1 MADKQGDFEKRIAK
15 ALGAQHSFPLG
26 GLPSQGPLDL
36 LQLRAELGR
45 RLRSSGGRPTDPEWT
60 LRRVIPFKE
69 KGWHDLE
76 QLATRCSQEG
86 QTVSPSQLAA
96 LLIERGLQDLI
107 RSQAKRARA
116 KPSGSS

>member
-1 MADKQGDFEKRIAK
+1 MASRHTDFEKRVAQ
-15 ALGAQHSFPLG
+15 ALGAQRSIPVD

-60 LRRVIPFKE
+60 VRRVIPFKE
-69 KGWHDLE
+69 KGWRDLE
-76 QLATRCSQEG
+76 RLAARCSHEG

-96 LLIERGLQDLI
+96 LMIERCLQDLL
-107 RSQAKRARA
+107 REQARRTKAR
-116 KPSGSS
+116 PSTSK

>member
-1 MADKQGDFEKRIAK
+1 MASKQDEFEQRISR
-15 ALGAQHSFPLG
+15 ALGAQRSFSVD
-26 GLPSQGPLDL
+26 GLPSHGPLDL

-45 RLRSSGGRPTDPEWT
+45 RLQSTGGRPTDPEWN

-69 KGWHDLE
+69 KGWRDLE
-76 QLATRCSQEG
+76 RLAARCSTEG

-107 RSQAKRARA
+107 RAQARRA
-116 KPSGSS
+116 KAGSPGSS

>member
-1 MADKQGDFEKRIAK
+1 MADKQGEFEKRVAR
-15 ALGAQHSFPLG
+15 ALGAQHSFSLE

-69 KGWHDLE
+69 KGWRDLE
-76 QLATRCSQEG
+76 QLTARCSEEG
-86 QTVSPSQLAA
+86 QAVSPSQLAA

-107 RSQAKRARA
+107 RAQARRARG
-116 KPSGSS
+116 GS